1 MHRDSQPTEPP
12 PGGGDP
18 LLEHQRAEQRT
29 RQTRVA
35 KLVVALFLVV
45 VFILFIVQNSKRT
58 RIDYVFFHRETR
70 LIWIMLACGVVGGI
84 VGYLVGRP
92 GKQVRIRRKK
102 KQSAAPQQGTKP

>member
-1 MHRDSQPTEPP
+1 M
-12 PGGGDP
+12 
-18 LLEHQRAEQRT
+18 
-29 RQTRVA
+29 A

-92 GKQVRIRRKK
+92 GKQVRNRRKK